1 MESVLCVLAA
11 WLLFGG
17 AHVGLATGRT
27 RASLVRRLG
36 ERGFASLFVAV
47 SSVLFVVLTAAYA
60 GVHASGPAGPGLADL
75 AWCRSLLTALVIAGF
90 AFMAGAL
97 APRGYWDSPVAVL
110 QDGVRPAQGLERVTR
125 HPFFTGLAL
134 VMGAHAL
141 LATRLT
147 GTLFFAGFVVLIVLG
162 ASHQARKLPA
172 RKGEPFARYL
182 ESTSAVPFAA
192 ILAGRQPWAPRELP
206 WVALGVGALVGFG
219 VRAAHAWLLAGHG
232 AVFSLTVV
240 AGSLVIGA
248 ITARRQQRAQEASR
262 SARVG

>member
-1 MESVLCVLAA
+1 MASVLWVLGA

-36 ERGFASLFVAV
+36 EQGFASLFVAV

-60 GVHASGPAGPGLADL
+60 GVSASGPAGLGLAGL
-75 AWCRSLLTALVIAGF
+75 AWTRTLLVTLVILGF

-110 QDGVRPAQGLERVTR
+110 RDGVRPAQGLERVTR
-125 HPFFTGLAL
+125 HPFFTGLFL

-147 GTLFFAGFVVLIVLG
+147 GTIFFAGFVALIVLG
-162 ASHQARKLPA
+162 ASHQARKLRA

-192 ILAGRQPWAPRELP
+192 IVRGRQPWAPRELP
-206 WVALGVGALVGFG
+206 WVALGVGALVGWG
-219 VRAAHAWLLAGHG
+219 VWAGHAWLLAGRG
-232 AVFSLTVV
+232 AVFSLSVV

-248 ITARRQQRAQEASR
+248 ITARRQRRPMEFLR
-262 SARVG
+262 